1 MSDSVVVIG
10 GGPAGLMAG
19 LAAQR
24 QGARVRVLAKG
35 WGVFHWHAGCVD
47 VLGYHPVPGAMV
59 TSPRS
64 DLSHLIA
71 TRPDHPYALV
81 GVGGVSSALDDLRA
95 LCAAAGYPLVGSIDR
110 NRLIPTGVGA
120 ARPTCLV
127 PETMAGGDLEGQGA
141 MLIVG
146 FERFPD
152 LTPTLVADN
161 LGRRGIAAR
170 GVTLDLASLRARRF
184 VNGPVL
190 ASLFETE
197 EFRAEVTA
205 ALLPRVGRAV
215 RVGFPAVLGHDG
227 ATKVV
232 ADLRSRLG
240 VDVFEIP
247 VVPPSIPGMRLH
259 RILAAAIRAGGGRV
273 HDGME
278 AVATESEAEDGH
290 RRVTAVL
297 TEAAAR
303 NRRHTADAYVLAT
316 GGILGGG
323 IVGSEEDGLA
333 EVVFGLPV
341 AAPAERSEW
350 LRPEFTDPAGHPVY
364 RSGVVVDGELRP
376 LDPGGSI
383 VCSNLHAA
391 GGILAGADP
400 IAERSVDGIALATG
414 RRAGLL
420 AARSASPRLEGV
432 DSR

>member
-1 MSDSVVVIG
+1 MIG
-10 GGPAGLMAG
+10 AGPAGLMAG
-19 LAAQR
+19 LTAQR
-24 QGARVRVLAKG
+24 HGAKVRVLAKG
-35 WGVFHWHAGCVD
+35 WGVFHWHAGCID
-47 VLGYHPVPGAMV
+47 VLGHHPVPGAMV

-81 GVGGVSSALDDLRA
+81 GVGGVASALDDVRA
-95 LCAAAGYPLVGSIDR
+95 ACAAAGYPLVGSIDR
-110 NRLIPTGVGA
+110 NRLIATGVGA
-120 ARPTCLV
+120 ARPTCLI
-127 PETMAGGDLEGQGA
+127 PETMAAGDLEGDGA

-161 LGRRGIAAR
+161 LGRRGVVAR

-197 EFRAEVTA
+197 EFRVEVAT

-227 ATKVV
+227 AAAVV
-232 ADLRSRLG
+232 ADLRARLG

-247 VVPPSIPGMRLH
+247 IAPPSIPGMRLH

-278 AVATESEAEDGH
+278 AVATDGEGG
-290 RRVTAVL
+290 RVAAVF

-303 NRRHTADAYVLAT
+303 NRRHTADAFVLAT

-323 IVGSEEDGLA
+323 IVGTEADGLV
-333 EVVFGLPV
+333 EVVFDLPV
-341 AAPAERSEW
+341 AGPAERGDW
-350 LRPEFTDPAGHPVY
+350 LRPEFTDPSGHPVY
-364 RSGVVVDGELRP
+364 RSGLRVDGELRP
-376 LDPGGSI
+376 LLPDGSI
-383 VCSNLHAA
+383 ARSNLHAA

-420 AARSASPRLEGV
+420 AALSTQNHLEEV
-432 DSR
+432 HN